1 MLVEKQGDAMLKLI
15 KDQKDQLAKDMQEQL
30 QNAKVIHLCINLCL
44 QVPMYT
50 VPYYQQ
56 VDKQTF
62 HQRFCNGY
70 TPENS
75 FGLWDSLTH

>member
-44 QVPMYT
+44 
-50 VPYYQQ
+50 
-56 VDKQTF
+56 
-62 HQRFCNGY
+62 
-70 TPENS
+70 
-75 FGLWDSLTH
+75 